1 MSNKNQ
7 NDKFFVFFST
17 LTSLVIVLGVLYFS
31 DKSEHSDF
39 FDKES
44 PKQFSDESLR
54 RTREKL
60 QKFSNDSNKPNEPS
74 KKASPQAK
82 RQPAQR
88 KSYNKSE
95 AYLLKQKIIAKERTV
110 NPDGLKFESLQP
122 RATVEFENTNGMSY
136 KKLAG
141 FYAVK
146 KTADNEDSYAGADY
160 KLGYFIVASETPI
173 TGASVV
179 VENSDTG
186 ALGIFTGII
195 KVKLKDLNE
204 ARQILS
210 HQDYEVSKIYD
221 HISVVFY
228 QFDDFDITLN
238 SLAEFREHPGV
249 KRANIEVLEYVRRE
263 K

>member
-1 MSNKNQ
+1 MSDKNQ
-7 NDKFFVFFST
+7 KDKLHIFFSSM
-17 LTSLVIVLGVLYFS
+17 TSLVIVLSVLYFS
-31 DKSEHSDF
+31 DKSEHSNL
-39 FDKES
+39 FDNFIDKGS
-44 PKQFSDESLR
+44 PTQFSDESF
-54 RTREKL
+54 RTENKL
-60 QKFSNDSNKPNEPS
+60 KKLSKKNKPEV
-74 KKASPQAK
+74 K

-88 KSYNKSE
+88 KGYNRNE
-95 AYLLKQKIIAKERTV
+95 AYRLKQKIVAKERTV
-110 NPDGLKFESLQP
+110 NPDGQKYESLQP
-122 RATVEFENTNGMSY
+122 RSPIEFENTNGMSY

-146 KTADNEDSYAGADY
+146 KTADNEDLYAGADY
-160 KLGYFIVASETPI
+160 KLGYFIIKSDTPVA
-173 TGASVV
+173 GASVV